1 MPVVSDFEGGVG
13 VDGWTSFGGGTL
25 ASATDGLRTVLQT
38 TDTNANSDH
47 TLVAPSKFLGDQDEY
62 FDGTLSFDMRVLDGN
77 GDREGTDVFF
87 FGGVGNG
94 APRAMVYEITV
105 LPSSDWTTYTI
116 DLNETANWRSST
128 GALLSEA
135 EIENTLRNIT
145 TFGIRTDWGAG
156 SGDQTQIDNIRFDT
170 GTRETSNATTITS
183 GDFSGFGFVGP
194 VADLGVVTTTQ
205 SAILGTD
212 YFGYADYQE
221 QDNDPLGHYT
231 LPGRYLG
238 DKTAFYGG
246 SLTWQIGH
254 SQSDPAT
261 QDDDVI
267 LIGDGRELSFNVNS
281 GTLSGFRTRSVEL
294 SEAGWINVET
304 GNAATESEMRD
315 TLEDLDQIWIRGYQ
329 GGTGDFGGIKE
340 VIMEVAPAPT
350 ITVRNDI
357 GTVID
362 EGRSLRDALTA
373 ATEGSTITM
382 ASLSTDGG
390 GWTPPG
396 SVSPLNSF
404 VGTVSADAI
413 TMVFD
418 FPVLA
423 SWTLGTGVDSFT
435 ATGDIENDVNGNAR
449 DNVFYGGSRDQFF
462 DANVGN
468 DTFVIDTSGEGTHTF
483 EGDGGTDTITFVNST
498 QGISMNMATGE
509 GTSGNATIILD
520 QVENVTGSIFGDYL
534 VMDGADNRIRTLGDY
549 DWVVGSDGA
558 DYYDGGNGRDMISY
572 QNASAGVTVDLGIQR
587 GTGGQADGDRY
598 VSVERVTG
606 SGHADL
612 FYGGDGQEDFRGLGG
627 YDWFNGSGGGK
638 DRYDGGSGLD
648 TVSYASST
656 AGVSASLI
664 AEKGFAG
671 DAARDLYTS
680 IENLTGSNFD
690 DILTGDNGRN
700 VLRGFYGEDELR
712 GNGGVD
718 RITGGGSDDLI
729 DGGSGWDY
737 AFFSGNQ
744 SEYDIY
750 EVGNATIVDRILAGG
765 DGRDELYNIE
775 VLVFADGDVFL

>member
-1 MPVVSDFEGGVG
+1 
-13 VDGWTSFGGGTL
+13 
-25 ASATDGLRTVLQT
+25 
-38 TDTNANSDH
+38 
-47 TLVAPSKFLGDQDEY
+47 
-62 FDGTLSFDMRVLDGN
+62 
-77 GDREGTDVFF
+77 
-87 FGGVGNG
+87 
-94 APRAMVYEITV
+94 
-105 LPSSDWTTYTI
+105 
-116 DLNETANWRSST
+116 
-128 GALLSEA
+128 
-135 EIENTLRNIT
+135 
-145 TFGIRTDWGAG
+145 
-156 SGDQTQIDNIRFDT
+156 
-170 GTRETSNATTITS
+170 
-183 GDFSGFGFVGP
+183 
-194 VADLGVVTTTQ
+194 
-205 SAILGTD
+205 
-212 YFGYADYQE
+212 
-221 QDNDPLGHYT
+221 
-231 LPGRYLG
+231 
-238 DKTAFYGG
+238 
-246 SLTWQIGH
+246 
-254 SQSDPAT
+254 
-261 QDDDVI
+261 
-267 LIGDGRELSFNVNS
+267 
-281 GTLSGFRTRSVEL
+281 
-294 SEAGWINVET
+294 
-304 GNAATESEMRD
+304 
-315 TLEDLDQIWIRGYQ
+315 
-329 GGTGDFGGIKE
+329 
-340 VIMEVAPAPT
+340 
-350 ITVRNDI
+350 
-357 GTVID
+357 
-362 EGRSLRDALTA
+362 
-373 ATEGSTITM
+373 
-382 ASLSTDGG
+382 
-390 GWTPPG
+390 
-396 SVSPLNSF
+396 
-404 VGTVSADAI
+404 
-413 TMVFD
+413 
-418 FPVLA
+418 
-423 SWTLGTGVDSFT
+423 
-435 ATGDIENDVNGNAR
+435 
-449 DNVFYGGSRDQFF
+449 
-462 DANVGN
+462 
-468 DTFVIDTSGEGTHTF
+468 
-483 EGDGGTDTITFVNST
+483 
-498 QGISMNMATGE
+498 
-509 GTSGNATIILD
+509 
-520 QVENVTGSIFGDYL
+520 
-534 VMDGADNRIRTLGDY
+534 MDGADNRIRTLGDY